1 MSKGLHLVTGGT
13 SGIGLAIATELVKKQ
28 YDVILGYNTNSTR
41 ANKSKQQLA
50 AINPNCNIK
59 LIKGDITEDATIDK
73 YITTINESI
82 ATNNKLIGVTHVAGG
97 WKPNLPVPGNIDFDS
112 VEQMKNFEYFI
123 KLYGT
128 QLLQLFEKCKD
139 IMIKNNDK
147 QHNGSFVVIG
157 ASCNV
162 TFRTPPSWYLAP
174 GSGKTLSEF
183 YCRMYARSFAK
194 YKINVNYVIG
204 GLIKTDAWDS
214 TKDLQQ
220 MLKDL
225 TKRTPMQRYA
235 LPQEVAYLVE
245 FLLSRK
251 ASYITGTSVVI
262 DGGKHLGELRDYTGE
277 LKEFTH
283 SKL

>member
-73 YITTINESI
+73 YITTINE
-82 ATNNKLIGVTHVAGG
+82 
-97 WKPNLPVPGNIDFDS
+97 
-112 VEQMKNFEYFI
+112 
-123 KLYGT
+123 
-128 QLLQLFEKCKD
+128 
-139 IMIKNNDK
+139 
-147 QHNGSFVVIG
+147 FVVIG